1 MNRFRYGMVPAFALL
16 LVVGCSTEPTDD
28 LREGVRLV
36 AEPSQLFLQLGESNT
51 VEVSAV
57 DNQGNPLTFP
67 FEVTDQQAGIEV
79 RRDSTFL
86 PIYVDDSTL
95 SVPAEAS
102 RFRFIVTA
110 TGYTATSFTVTAG
123 GEELPVPVQV
133 VPQTALAATFSNPAP
148 GLGETVTITAPPG
161 TRFSATS
168 IVRTADTTAAQPFV
182 VGVSADGTTIDVI
195 LPPNLADAPLTIT
208 DVTTDA
214 APGLTFAPATSALIN
229 TPAVPNFTGTT
240 SNLTPAVNEPVTVT
254 VTGAT
259 LDTATNLI
267 LGAGAPT
274 ITNLTTNTVT
284 FIPAPGAAGLLV
296 INGVVLDAL
305 PQIPLSLP
313 AAATDTI
320 SVSADIPTIAGT
332 EDPSTAPTL
341 ITPSL
346 DRSSVLFD
354 KPAYDNAARIDAF
367 YELVITEAGAYTITL
382 DWDIGSDIDMFL
394 CPEAGVATFD
404 CDFSGATGA
413 HPELVTFE
421 LAPGTYFV
429 VAEDFGDG
437 PGLPNAAGTTLQIN
451 VDHAAP
457 TPPAL
462 RKALAPVARKV
473 HK

>member
-1 MNRFRYGMVPAFALL
+1 MNRFGYGMVPAFALL
-16 LVVGCSTEPTDD
+16 LVAGCSTEPTDD

-36 AEPSQLFLQLGESNT
+36 AEPSQLFLQLGESKT

-57 DNQGNPLTFP
+57 DNQGNPLTFA
-67 FEVTDQQAGIEV
+67 FEVSGQQAGVEV

-102 RFRFIVTA
+102 RFRFIVTG
-110 TGYTATSFTVTAG
+110 TGYTATSFTVSAG
-123 GEELPVPVQV
+123 GEDLPVPVQV
-133 VPQTALAATFSNPAP
+133 VPQTALAATFSNPTP
-148 GLGETVTITAPPG
+148 GLGETVTITAPAG
-161 TRFSATS
+161 THFSATS
-168 IVRTADTTAAQPFV
+168 IVRTADTTAAQPFL
-182 VGVSADGTTIDVI
+182 VSVSPDGTTLDVI

-214 APGLTFAPATSALIN
+214 APGLTFAPATSALIT
-229 TPAVPNFTGTT
+229 TPAVPSFTGTI

-259 LDTATNLI
+259 LDSTTNLI

-274 ITNLTTNTVT
+274 ITSLTTNTVT

-313 AAATDTI
+313 APETDTI
-320 SVSADIPTIAGT
+320 SVSAEVPTIAGT
-332 EDPSTAPTL
+332 DDPGTAPTL
-341 ITPSL
+341 ITPAL

-354 KPAYDNAARIDAF
+354 KPDFVATVDHF
-367 YELVITEAGAYTITL
+367 YELNITEAGAYTVTL

-394 CPEAGVATFD
+394 CPAAGVATFD
-404 CDFSGATGA
+404 CDFTGATAA
-413 HPELVTFE
+413 HPEIGTFE
-421 LAPGTYFV
+421 LAAGTYYV
-429 VAEDFGDG
+429 VADDFGAD
-437 PGLPNAAGTTLQIN
+437 AAGATIQIA

-462 RKALAPVARKV
+462 RKVAPSVARKV
-473 HK
+473 RK